1 MYIPQLVLL
10 LFFFCQKMSENL
22 PKELAIPQGPG
33 PWHVFMLV
41 NVGERP
47 SVKKQTEIRCHSYPG
62 LIQHLKNLNS
72 AGDWQ
77 ILLQVG
83 PFWEWDQAIRFCVLW
98 SNKTRGQ
105 MPRIA
110 RGIYLCYKYQEE
122 GFKLF
127 CASQSKS
134 ELIEAVKRKKA
145 ARKKNEHNFEP
156 PVSLNPTQVDVSYV
170 TQFLEESAKLSS
182 GQGVAKRRR
191 IVGSN

>member
-1 MYIPQLVLL
+1 
-10 LFFFCQKMSENL
+10 MSENL
-22 PKELAIPQGPG
+22 PNELAIPQGPG

-41 NVGERP
+41 NVGQRP

-83 PFWEWDQAIRFCVLW
+83 PFWEWDNAIRFCVLW

-110 RGIYLCYKYQEE
+110 RGIYLCYKYQKE
-122 GFKLF
+122 GFKLL
-127 CASQSKS
+127 CASQSKG
-134 ELIEAVKRKKA
+134 ELIETVRKRKIT
-145 ARKKNEHNFEP
+145 RKNNEHEFRAP
-156 PVSLNPTQVDVSYV
+156 THLNPSQVDVSYV
-170 TQFLEESAKLSS
+170 ARFLEESAKLSS
-182 GQGVAKRRR
+182 GESSSKRSRSST
-191 IVGSN
+191 IIN

>member
-1 MYIPQLVLL
+1 
-10 LFFFCQKMSENL
+10 MSEDL

-41 NVGERP
+41 NVGQRP

-77 ILLQVG
+77 ILLQIG

-110 RGIYLCYKYQEE
+110 RGIYLCYKYQAE
-122 GFKLF
+122 GFKLL
-127 CASQSKS
+127 CASQCKK
-134 ELIEAVKRKKA
+134 ELIESVKKRKA
-145 ARKKNEHNFEP
+145 ARKRDEHNFDSP
-156 PVSLNPTQVDVSYV
+156 ANLSATQVDVSYV
-170 TQFLEESAKLSS
+170 TRFLEESAKLSS
-182 GQGVAKRRR
+182 GETVSKRSKVTV
-191 IVGSN
+191 IN

>member
-1 MYIPQLVLL
+1 
-10 LFFFCQKMSENL
+10 
-22 PKELAIPQGPG
+22 
-33 PWHVFMLV
+33 MLV
-41 NVGERP
+41 NVGQRP

-110 RGIYLCYKYQEE
+110 RGIYLYIKYQDE
-122 GFKLF
+122 GVKLI
-127 CASQSKS
+127 CAKESKQ
-134 ELIEAVKRKKA
+134 ELIESVKKRKA

-156 PVSLNPTQVDVSYV
+156 PASLNPTQVDVSYV

-182 GQGVAKRRR
+182 GEGGAKRQR
-191 IVGSN
+191 IVTTN

>member
-1 MYIPQLVLL
+1 M
-10 LFFFCQKMSENL
+10 L

-33 PWHVFMLV
+33 PWFAFMLV
-41 NVGERP
+41 NVGQRP

-62 LIQHLKNLNS
+62 LIQFIKNLNS

-83 PFWEWDQAIRFCVLW
+83 PFWEWDLAIRFCVLW

-110 RGIYLCYKYQEE
+110 RGIYLCYKYQKE
-122 GFKLF
+122 GYKLL

-134 ELIEAVKRKKA
+134 ELIETVKKRREYLKLNERK
-145 ARKKNEHNFEP
+145 FEP
-156 PVSLNPTQVDVSYV
+156 PPNLSAGHVDVAYV
-170 TQFLEESAKLSS
+170 TQFLEESTKLST
-182 GQGVAKRRR
+182 GVGRKARVTNPKKKRKTSQVKKELK
-191 IVGSN
+191 IE

>member
-1 MYIPQLVLL
+1 
-10 LFFFCQKMSENL
+10 MSVDL

-33 PWHVFMLV
+33 PWFAFMLV
-41 NVGERP
+41 NVGQRP

-62 LIQHLKNLNS
+62 LIQVLKNLNS

-83 PFWEWDQAIRFCVLW
+83 PFWEWDLAIRFCVLW

-110 RGIYLCYKYQEE
+110 RGIYLCYKYQDE
-122 GFKLF
+122 GYKLL
-127 CASQSKS
+127 CAGQSKD
-134 ELIEAVKRKKA
+134 ELIETVKR
-145 ARKKNEHNFEP
+145 RKEILKNNERKFEP
-156 PVSLNPTQVDVSYV
+156 PASLNPGQVDVAYV

-182 GQGVAKRRR
+182 GSSKKRK
-191 IVGSN
+191 IAVNKA

>member
-1 MYIPQLVLL
+1 
-10 LFFFCQKMSENL
+10 MSVDL

-33 PWHVFMLV
+33 PWFAFMLV
-41 NVGERP
+41 NVGQRP

-110 RGIYLCYKYQEE
+110 RGIYLCYKYKNE
-122 GFKLF
+122 GYRLL
-127 CASQSKS
+127 CAGQSKKQ
-134 ELIEAVKRKKA
+134 LIETVRKRKRTLKN
-145 ARKKNEHNFEP
+145 NEHKFEP
-156 PVSLNPTQVDVSYV
+156 PASLNPSHVDVSYV
-170 TQFLEESAKLSS
+170 DQFLEESAKLSS
-182 GQGVAKRRR
+182 GDRHSKRKL
-191 IVGSN
+191 SN